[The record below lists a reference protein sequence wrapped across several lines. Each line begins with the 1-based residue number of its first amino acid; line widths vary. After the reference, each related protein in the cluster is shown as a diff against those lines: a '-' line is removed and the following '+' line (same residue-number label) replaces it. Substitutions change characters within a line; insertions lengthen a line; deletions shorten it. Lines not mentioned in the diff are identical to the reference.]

1 MKESQFQ
8 KEKGLN
14 RKWVIVISIIVFILV
29 MLMLYQWFLV
39 TSTNKVIS
47 SKSII
52 NYKGTIHLTEGTNCN
67 NSFNNLTFC
76 VPDGFLKKESSD
88 NSLVMYTDSDSR
100 YFMIGKFQ
108 NSLEQEILDLDD
120 NINVKKFMEKYQFQ
134 DIVDIL
140 HYYEKHEQKEFSFL
154 SFPSSIKEYYVI
166 WSLVNIY
173 LPEGDLYYIDGDYY
187 GYLVKQKN
195 NYWFYFYDDNG
206 NKYSISFG
214 NSGLEDDYFNDDNI
228 FSYLGSVRVED

>member
-8 KEKGLN
+8 KEKWLN

-108 NSLEQEILDLDD
+108 NNLEQEILDLDD

-195 NYWFYFYDDNG
+195 NYTIYLYDKNDVLYKISLQDSKTSDAYFSIDNV
-206 NKYSISFG
+206 KKILSTIHFQ
-214 NSGLEDDYFNDDNI
+214 D
-228 FSYLGSVRVED
+228 